1 MINYTAQFLTVC
13 GLHLLA
19 VASPGPDFAIV
30 VKQSI
35 QHGRRIALW
44 TTLGI
49 GSAICVH
56 AAYTLLGFGL
66 LVKTSWIVFTV
77 MKTIAAAYLGYLGL
91 HALWPKKK
99 RTQAN
104 EAGVQPSEQR
114 ESDALR
120 DVTNTQAEMTPR
132 RAFTMGFGT
141 NALNPKATL
150 FFVTIISAVVDPATP
165 RLILVGYF
173 IWMGVTVTLWFSLVS
188 IFFTRESVR
197 SAFLRLG
204 PWFDRVI
211 GVVLLGLC
219 VALALASFHGK

>member
-35 QHGRRIALW
+35 NHGRKIALW

-56 AAYTLLGFGL
+56 ATYTLLGFGL
-66 LVKTSWIVFTV
+66 LVKTSWLVFTI
-77 MKTIAAAYLGYLGL
+77 MKGIAAAYLAYLGL
-91 HALWPKKK
+91 HALSPRKKK
-99 RTQAN
+99 TQAN

-114 ESDALR
+114 EDDALR
-120 DVTNTQAEMTPR
+120 EAASGRGEVTAR
-132 RAFTMGFGT
+132 HAFALGFTT

-150 FFVTIISAVVDPATP
+150 FFVTVISVVVDPATP
-165 RLILVGYF
+165 RLILIGYF
-173 IWMGVTVTLWFSLVS
+173 AWMGLIVTLWFALVAT
-188 IFFTRESVR
+188 FFTRARVR
-197 SAFLRLG
+197 NTFLRLG
-204 PWFDRVI
+204 PWFDRAI
-211 GVVLLGLC
+211 GVVLLGVC
-219 VALALASFHGK
+219 VALALTSFHGK

>member
-19 VASPGPDFAIV
+19 VVSPGPDFAIV

-35 QHGRRIALW
+35 QHGRTTALW

-56 AAYTLLGFGL
+56 ASYTLLGFGL
-66 LVKTSWIVFTV
+66 LVKTSWLVFTV
-77 MKTIAAAYLGYLGL
+77 MKGIAAAYLAYLGL

-99 RTQAN
+99 RTSAN

-114 ESDALR
+114 EEDALR
-120 DVTNTQAEMTPR
+120 DVENKSGEMPPR
-132 RAFTMGFGT
+132 RAFAMGFGT

-150 FFVTIISAVVDPATP
+150 FFVTVISAVVDPATP
-165 RLILVGYF
+165 RLILIGYF
-173 IWMGVTVTLWFSLVS
+173 AWMGVMVVIWFSLVS
-188 IFFTRESVR
+188 IFFTRASVR
-197 SAFLRLG
+197 IAFLRLG
-204 PWFDRVI
+204 PWFDRAI

-219 VALALASFHGK
+219 VALALSSFHGK